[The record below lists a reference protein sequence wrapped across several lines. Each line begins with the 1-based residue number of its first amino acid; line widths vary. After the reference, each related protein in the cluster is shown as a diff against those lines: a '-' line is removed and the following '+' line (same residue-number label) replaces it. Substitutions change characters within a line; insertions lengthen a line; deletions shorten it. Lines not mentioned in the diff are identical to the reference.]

1 LGESRCAAVT
11 HVSADAAQ
19 WIADE
24 VALNCPNAVRCA
36 DPFYADVLVMP
47 ICGLIRL
54 WVWRCKDR
62 GRDNQRPWRN
72 VSSLSEVGL

>member
-1 LGESRCAAVT
+1 
-11 HVSADAAQ
+11 VSADAAE
-19 WIADE
+19 WIANV
-24 VALNCPNAVRCA
+24 VADRCRNAELCL